1 MTDPSWQLV
10 RADEVIGVLAQDDVD
25 MYWTDC
31 VFEPG
36 PGWADLQPLF
46 AVSRDAWQR
55 GDSNA
60 AVEADEAIQ
69 ALGLVLVPIGGGPPL
84 REFLIRIDGD
94 KARFRY

>member
-10 RADEVIGVLAQDDVD
+10 QADKVIGVLTQDAVD

-31 VFEPG
+31 VFEPE
-36 PGWADLQPLF
+36 PGWVDLQPLF
-46 AVSRDAWQR
+46 TASRDAWQR
-55 GDSNA
+55 GDSKA

-69 ALGLVLVPIGGGPPL
+69 ARGLVLVPIGGGPPR
-84 REFLIRIDGD
+84 REFLIRINGD